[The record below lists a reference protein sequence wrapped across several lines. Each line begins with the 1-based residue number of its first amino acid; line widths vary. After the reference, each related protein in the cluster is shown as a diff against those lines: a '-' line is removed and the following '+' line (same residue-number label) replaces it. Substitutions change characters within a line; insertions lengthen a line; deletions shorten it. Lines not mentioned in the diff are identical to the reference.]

1 MYKFYNAAFNLN
13 HLSLFIYN
21 GNYSNIYRNLFVQCT
36 MAPQN
41 LVAYTGHSL
50 VLISEAQ

>member
-21 GNYSNIYRNLFVQCT
+21 GNYSNIYKNLFVQCT
-36 MAPQN
+36 MAPQKSSG
-41 LVAYTGHSL
+41 LYWSFIGSYF
-50 VLISEAQ
+50 